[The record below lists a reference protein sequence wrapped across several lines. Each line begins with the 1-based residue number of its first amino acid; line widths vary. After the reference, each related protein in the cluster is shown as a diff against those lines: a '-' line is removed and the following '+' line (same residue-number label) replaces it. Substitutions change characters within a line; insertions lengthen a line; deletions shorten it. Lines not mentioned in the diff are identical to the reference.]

1 MIKIK
6 TINGQTKSHIKG
18 RPKEIASEFETICE
32 NLLEQGYFNANDLTC
47 MLALACSEKS
57 IEQVTCSSKQALNNL
72 LKKL

>member
-1 MIKIK
+1 MIKVEIIDEK
-6 TINGQTKSHIKG
+6 AISIIKG

-47 MLALACSEKS
+47 MLSLACSEKS
-57 IEQVTCSSKQALNNL
+57 VERVTCSSKQAINNL